1 MFSDI
6 GEIQRQD
13 EQRPRGS
20 AAGSARG
27 VVAQQL
33 GQLEQFLYV
42 FDRTEFPSES
52 MIKPL
57 WTYFSVL
64 GAPLKTSIDIREP

>member
-6 GEIQRQD
+6 GEIERQD
-13 EQRPRGS
+13 EQRSRGS

-52 MIKPL
+52 MTKPL
-57 WTYFSVL
+57 
-64 GAPLKTSIDIREP
+64 